1 MSQLKLVFL
10 AGHITPIRGP
20 RDEPLDVTEL
30 DVELLERW
38 DAYWLGAVRS
48 LIEAALGL
56 ISEVK
61 VEPKKAAVLK
71 LRKIADAIYLS
82 MIAPLL
88 LEPVPVEELKLITAP
103 RLFYL
108 WLFTRSSPVAN
119 SLFKPTERL
128 CSLQELSKERVVKRF
143 LQALEASIGQE
154 GAPLN
159 VFVKFL
165 SENTHARLYEFF
177 LGVPADTRPGL
188 NTSSL
193 VVHLLTTAAIAYC
206 LGLAEG
212 IDATELELLRL
223 AGLLHDIGKP
233 RAWREMCEKGTY
245 TSHAKVSAQLVRE
258 LLKGLLE
265 EGLLNRLVSLV
276 KYHHVPT
283 EAPEDIRPLVQKLS
297 RADGISSAED
307 RLTNIVVDTLAEA
320 LGVSKAEAKRLLKA
334 RGKKA
339 WEEWLKLYGEKAEE
353 LRKATEKAVAAL
365 RKWASGEGLREEG
378 KPTAEGELRLGIADI
393 RHIQSFIMASE
404 ELKGLAAGS
413 FIVDAACMYALPRV
427 LCDPELYSAK
437 DGEEAAFLGRLAPEC
452 ILYAGGGVLVFLA
465 PTRWG
470 EGKELPEALK
480 GAVRELLGLELSQGL
495 DIALALVELKDPFLV
510 SLREAHA
517 LVQARKLEL
526 LEEPRERPIRLGI
539 GRSCELCGR
548 RPAVKAKEGALV
560 CPTCAARLDFAN
572 SLVMGLRARWEHL
585 GLEKLTGLA
594 WDRVSTRIMEFIAG
608 HDDPRRIRRLR
619 NLCLLKFD
627 GNLAGRYMA
636 GACSISDAVERSIRV
651 DVAAKRALR
660 ALVKTIEEGVGE
672 LAPALEAQAGLKDPV
687 ALEKARLAL
696 GYLYMGGDDGLLLL
710 PAWLALPAAL
720 ILGEEFY
727 REMGGVLSLAVGAV
741 SAKAKYNIWS
751 LLEAASALLEEAKDN
766 FRLAILRHEQGL
778 RGCAAF
784 MFTEGGALAYGV
796 VKSTVEAMRADGLST
811 QPYKIADEGDPRSL
825 LRLLSVVL
833 GLGNVKPGPRLYA
846 TLVKMAYAASR
857 EREVVEEVAGEFLK
871 MRERMKKARDLAKA
885 LANVAGRARAGVLV
899 IRADDAGLL
908 RELFARAMATRARD
922 EDERDLYGRL
932 ADLALELGHK
942 MPIWDVFQVAKFLGG
957 GAM

>member
-1 MSQLKLVFL
+1 M
-10 AGHITPIRGP
+10 
-20 RDEPLDVTEL
+20 
-30 DVELLERW
+30 ELLEAW
-38 DAYWLGAVRS
+38 DAYWLSVVRRF
-48 LIEAALGL
+48 LE
-56 ISEVK
+56 K
-61 VEPKKAAVLK
+61 VASSRMRVPEKSFY
-71 LRKIADAIYLS
+71 LRKLGDAIYLS
-82 MIAPLL
+82 LIAPLL
-88 LEPVPVEELKLITAP
+88 LEPLPMEGLKFFTPP

-108 WLFTRSSPVAN
+108 WLLLRDTHLDAFTDLETGKRYTLLDIARDKLHEALTIFGEP
-119 SLFKPTERL
+119 LE
-128 CSLQELSKERVVKRF
+128 EL
-143 LQALEASIGQE
+143 
-154 GAPLN
+154 
-159 VFVKFL
+159 FVKDTHVKLYRLFL
-165 SENTHARLYEFF
+165 RL
-177 LGVPADTRPGL
+177 PADTRPGL
-188 NTSSL
+188 NASNL
-193 VVHLLTTAAIAYC
+193 VVHLLTTAAIAYL
-206 LGLAEG
+206 LGLSKSSGKLSEV
-212 IDATELELLRL
+212 ELELLRL
-223 AGLLHDIGKP
+223 AGLLHDVGKP
-233 RAWREMCEKGTY
+233 LAWREMCKEKAY
-245 TSHAKVSAQLVRE
+245 VDHAKKGAELARKLLEDLLDEE
-258 LLKGLLE
+258 LLRKLE
-265 EGLLNRLVSLV
+265 ELIRHHHRPGESPKEVKHLAEILN
-276 KYHHVPT
+276 K
-283 EAPEDIRPLVQKLS
+283 
-297 RADGISSAED
+297 ADRISSAED
-307 RLTNIVVDTLAEA
+307 RLVKVIARPVAKA
-320 LGVSKAEAKRLLKA
+320 LGIDEREAHEKLRA
-334 RGKKA
+334 TGRAA
-339 WEEWLKLYGEKAEE
+339 WKYWLELYQEEVDK
-353 LRKATEKAVAAL
+353 LRKATKAAV
-365 RKWASGEGLREEG
+365 
-378 KPTAEGELRLGIADI
+378 GELRRWPYEEGLKEEGESTVKDKGSIYLGLLDI
-393 RHIQSFIMASE
+393 RHIQDFISASE

-413 FIVDAACMYALPRV
+413 FIVDAACMYALPRA
-427 LCDPELYSAK
+427 LCDPGLYSAK
-437 DGEEAAFLGRLAPEC
+437 DREAAFLGRLTPEC
-452 ILYAGGGVLVFLA
+452 ILYAGGGMLVFLA
-465 PTRWG
+465 PARWG
-470 EGKELPEALK
+470 EGKELPEVLK
-480 GAVRELLGLELSQGL
+480 GTVRKLLGLELSQGL

-526 LEEPRERPIRLGI
+526 LEGPPEEPTRLGI

-548 RPAVKAKEGALV
+548 RPAVERKEGALV
-560 CPTCAARLDFAN
+560 CLACGARLDFAN
-572 SLVMGLRARWEHL
+572 GLVMGLRARWEHL

-594 WDRVSTRIMEFIAG
+594 WDRVSARIMEFIAG

-651 DVAAKRALR
+651 DVAAKRAVR
-660 ALVKTIEEGVGE
+660 ALVKAIEEGVGE